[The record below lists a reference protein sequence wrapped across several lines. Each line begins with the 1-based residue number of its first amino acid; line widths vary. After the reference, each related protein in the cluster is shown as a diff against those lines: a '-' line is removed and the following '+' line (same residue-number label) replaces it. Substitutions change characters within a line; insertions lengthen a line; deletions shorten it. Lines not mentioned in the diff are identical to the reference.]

1 MPLSFE
7 DPSILIL
14 CLPLPPSTRIIECPE
29 SGVAGAIVITYSDP
43 PIGSTVG
50 PLAFDDLRIAYQSP
64 NAVSSAVLVYL
75 ADVDPITFLDGF
87 DGETEVDGDGRLR
100 LDLLQR
106 QGPLLPPLGEG
117 FLGHRWPER
126 GWVSVKDF
134 SEYSFLKIIFWG
146 LTFLSFCCPLL
157 LQGLPLLLQ
166 LVEVFLSFFESGE
179 GLLGGLDYFVGSG
192 RRYGQGITQRPLG
205 PRRDNPGRSL
215 LAVFVRAEGEA
226 LEGGTGEEAEGAD
239 QVGAAL
245 ALERHYSCFLAVKA
259 IGW

>member
-87 DGETEVDGDGRLR
+87 DGETEVDGDGRL
-100 LDLLQR
+100 
-106 QGPLLPPLGEG
+106 
-117 FLGHRWPER
+117 
-126 GWVSVKDF
+126 
-134 SEYSFLKIIFWG
+134 
-146 LTFLSFCCPLL
+146 
-157 LQGLPLLLQ
+157 
-166 LVEVFLSFFESGE
+166 
-179 GLLGGLDYFVGSG
+179 
-192 RRYGQGITQRPLG
+192 
-205 PRRDNPGRSL
+205 
-215 LAVFVRAEGEA
+215 
-226 LEGGTGEEAEGAD
+226 
-239 QVGAAL
+239 
-245 ALERHYSCFLAVKA
+245 
-259 IGW
+259 